1 MWWKGEEREKVMKDN
16 TKKKAPRQT
25 IPSKKKPLS
34 PFRESDKMIGNKSPM
49 SPLKGKRLSK

>member
-1 MWWKGEEREKVMKDN
+1 MKDN